1 MYYLKNEINIF
12 FVGFFIIF
20 FGIKNVKFIKIE
32 SCLLASIS
40 YEYTQIIFITKY
52 YLKVELELV
61 SFFWRFTTLT
71 SGVYFSKIFVNSS
84 IGGQL
89 SAPPNTTIT
98 FETVRNANNRCGM
111 LDICRN
117 TESNSEDHTLRREET
132 WKAREGTPT
141 VLYSDELCPTILFG
155 LTFVLI
161 ETY

>member
-1 MYYLKNEINIF
+1 MWNSSKLNLVSWTQF
-12 FVGFFIIF
+12 
-20 FGIKNVKFIKIE
+20 
-32 SCLLASIS
+32 LIS
-40 YEYTQIIFITKY
+40 IIFITKY

-98 FETVRNANNRCGM
+98 FETVRKANNRCVM

-117 TESNSEDHTLRREET
+117 TESNSEDHTYRREET

-141 VLYSDELCPTILFG
+141 ILYSDELCPTIPFG

-161 ETY
+161 ET